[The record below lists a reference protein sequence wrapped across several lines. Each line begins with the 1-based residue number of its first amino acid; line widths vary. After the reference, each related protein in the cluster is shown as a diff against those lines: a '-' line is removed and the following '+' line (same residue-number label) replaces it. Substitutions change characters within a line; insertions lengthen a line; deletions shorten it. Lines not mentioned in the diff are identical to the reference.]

1 MKNVTAVILT
11 FNRKELLRQCLDAV
25 YAQTRPCDSIIVVD
39 NASTDGT
46 REMLLADNHPQL
58 AIFTL
63 PRNIGASGG
72 FNTGFRLAYQQGAE
86 YLWVMDDDVIPRPD
100 ALQRLEE
107 AEELLESEGI
117 DRAFL
122 LSKAVTERGSVTNTP
137 AVSSLSNRIGY
148 QSWPQVLEHGL
159 VPVRRA
165 TFVSILLHRST
176 LERHGLP
183 ISAMF
188 IWGEDTEF
196 TMRVTRD
203 KPGFMVGKSQVMHLR
218 QESGPISILTN
229 NCPGRLGL
237 YRHHIRNKIFIAR
250 KYRHYQKYLV
260 LQELFKI
267 TGLFFKLI
275 GRREFKKAG
284 IVLQGMIESINFY
297 PRQEAADASTEIAD
311 INRLEYKRKAPLKPM
326 IVMPET
332 AQRES

>member
-11 FNRKELLRQCLDAV
+11 FNRKELLQQCLDAV

-46 REMLLADNHPQL
+46 REMLLADDHPRL

-72 FNTGFRLAYQQGAE
+72 FNAGFRLAYQQGAE
-86 YLWVMDDDVIPRPD
+86 YLWVMDDDVIPQPD
-100 ALQRLEE
+100 ALQHLEE
-107 AEELLESEGI
+107 AEALLAGKGI

-122 LSKAVTERGSVTNTP
+122 LSKAVTENGSVTNTP
-137 AVSSLSNRIGY
+137 AVSTLGNKIGY
-148 QSWPQVLEHGL
+148 QSWPQVLEYGL
-159 VPVRRA
+159 IPVRRA
-165 TFVSILLHRST
+165 TFVSILLHRAI

-203 KPGFMVGKSQVMHLR
+203 KPGFMVGKSQVTHLR

-229 NCPGRLGL
+229 NSPGRLEL
-237 YRHHIRNKIFIAR
+237 YRHHIRNKIFIAK
-250 KYRHYQKYLV
+250 KYRHYQKYYV
-260 LQELFKI
+260 LQEFFKI

-275 GRREFKKAG
+275 GLGETKKAS

-297 PRQEAADASTEIAD
+297 PGQESADAPTELAD
-311 INRLEYKRKAPLKPM
+311 INRLEYKRNTTIKSL
-326 IVMPET
+326 IVIHDT
-332 AQRES
+332 AQREN